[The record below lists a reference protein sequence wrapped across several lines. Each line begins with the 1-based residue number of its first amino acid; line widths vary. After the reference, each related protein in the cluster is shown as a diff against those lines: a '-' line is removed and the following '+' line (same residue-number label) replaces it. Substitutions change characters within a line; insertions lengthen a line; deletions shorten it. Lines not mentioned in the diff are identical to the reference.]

1 MPKGRTEFTSAEA
14 AEIRRL
20 LAETRRSP
28 RGGQKRLR
36 DRLRRVGF
44 FITDFDQSFKGF
56 SSEDFDRLVAQGLV
70 DIDTSPDQ

>member
-20 LAETRRSP
+20 LSETREVESGAQKRP
-28 RGGQKRLR
+28 RG
-36 DRLRRVGF
+36 RLRRMDF
-44 FITDFDQSFKGF
+44 YITDFDRSFKGF
-56 SSEDFDRLVAQGLV
+56 GPEDFNRLVAQGLV